1 MVSKLNNITRK
12 SLLFLKILLCCTL
25 VFSCGQA
32 YFPVELK
39 TVSRSERFKKQQDE
53 IVDLVPMTAE
63 NIKSA
68 NTTPYLKKV
77 IEAKKLNKPAMIISE
92 KEAIIERFPDISD
105 PGNYILG
112 DGDILSFAQILG
124 DRNVTPSYITRK
136 IVISEDGFVNIY
148 EIGRLKAS
156 GLTLPE
162 LEDLIYKQLVQEGV
176 NSNFEL
182 NFSQFKSKMVDVIGE
197 DLVPR
202 KIPYTNRPIY
212 LESVLQT
219 IKFSL
224 SPGQDGKITLVRNNE
239 QYVFSIKNLVEN
251 LRSKYRLFPGD
262 KVVVKRLNYKKEN
275 VLIVGETGAQ
285 TSFPISAELRPT
297 LSDTIFSGSV
307 LNGVTSDFSQ
317 IYVLRKKKTR
327 FDAYHLDI
335 TNPARISLANKFE
348 MRPEDIVFV
357 AAQPLTLY
365 SRSLQQILGSIGLTQ
380 QSRDIVRSELGR

>member
-1 MVSKLNNITRK
+1 
-12 SLLFLKILLCCTL
+12 
-25 VFSCGQA
+25 
-32 YFPVELK
+32 
-39 TVSRSERFKKQQDE
+39 
-53 IVDLVPMTAE
+53 
-63 NIKSA
+63 
-68 NTTPYLKKV
+68 
-77 IEAKKLNKPAMIISE
+77 
-92 KEAIIERFPDISD
+92 
-105 PGNYILG
+105 
-112 DGDILSFAQILG
+112 
-124 DRNVTPSYITRK
+124 
-136 IVISEDGFVNIY
+136 
-148 EIGRLKAS
+148 
-156 GLTLPE
+156 
-162 LEDLIYKQLVQEGV
+162 
-176 NSNFEL
+176 
-182 NFSQFKSKMVDVIGE
+182 MVDVIGE